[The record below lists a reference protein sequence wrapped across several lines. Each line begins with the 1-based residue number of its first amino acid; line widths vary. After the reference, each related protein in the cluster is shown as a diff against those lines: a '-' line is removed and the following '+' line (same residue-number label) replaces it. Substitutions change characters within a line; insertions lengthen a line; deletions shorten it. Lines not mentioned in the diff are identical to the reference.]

1 MILHLLLSQFTKYI
15 AIGNN
20 YTFFRGLTPCGTNLI
35 SFENIHLIWVR
46 HSHSVYGTFFKLEI
60 SNSFYIILYKLG
72 RVTWNHLVLRRDGAT
87 LLRYFFFLASSS
99 CDGGEEEAG
108 VSSWT
113 VIFRP
118 YWGRRGRAGI
128 QEIFTR
134 HIAHRVEQ
142 VQKRELFF
150 LQKEKR
156 KAPPF
161 FSIFFFFFWLIY

>member
-87 LLRYFFFLASSS
+87 LLRYFFFSSFFLWRRRR
-99 CDGGEEEAG
+99 GGWRFLLNCHLSTLLRTQRAG
-108 VSSWT
+108 GNSRDFHSAHCTQSWT
-113 VIFRP
+113 SSKE
-118 YWGRRGRAGI
+118 RAFL
-128 QEIFTR
+128 FT
-134 HIAHRVEQ
+134 E
-142 VQKRELFF
+142 
-150 LQKEKR
+150 R
-156 KAPPF
+156 KAKGSPLF
-161 FSIFFFFFWLIY
+161 